1 MTEMGDVELLSSD
14 LKVSVII
21 PVFGV
26 SVYIERCVQSV
37 MNQTY
42 KNIECVIID
51 DSTKDDSIIRCEQ
64 LIETYTGPVKFRV
77 LHHQH
82 NRGLSAARNTGINAA
97 IGDYLYFLDGDDE
110 ITSDCIEKMVRPV
123 YRDSTIEMVRGVA
136 VRKKEE
142 GSIIPLDQ
150 HLVQERDFTS

>member
-51 DSTKDDSIIRCEQ
+51 DSTKDDSIIRC
-64 LIETYTGPVKFRV
+64 
-77 LHHQH
+77 
-82 NRGLSAARNTGINAA
+82 
-97 IGDYLYFLDGDDE
+97 
-110 ITSDCIEKMVRPV
+110 
-123 YRDSTIEMVRGVA
+123 
-136 VRKKEE
+136 
-142 GSIIPLDQ
+142 
-150 HLVQERDFTS
+150 